1 MFGCVQNRTRL
12 RWRQVA
18 WAQRGLVPAWKG
30 EVVHPGA
37 PESKCVYKIWQFAG
51 SCQCSLYEI
60 DSIIS
65 HGITRTLR
73 PIRSLSFLNGASRAT
88 SPISSPTNLWMEAQ

>member
-1 MFGCVQNRTRL
+1 MRVAGLGGGDTVQNRHEIEMEAG
-12 RWRQVA
+12 A

-51 SCQCSLYEI
+51 SCQCSRTRAETRPAEG
-60 DSIIS
+60 
-65 HGITRTLR
+65 HG
-73 PIRSLSFLNGASRAT
+73 
-88 SPISSPTNLWMEAQ
+88 PTHWPR